1 MWAERTW
8 LAVLL
13 WKCHRSE
20 QSSGSDLG
28 LIEEEGF
35 LFEDCSHPGFVF
47 VLFIYLFLC
56 FVSVSSPP
64 CASWPGLF
72 LFMAVRRPGQR
83 SEAAAE
89 SVAVPLSVLSVT
101 QPAQLHANDCLPC
114 EHSASHRSCL
124 SRLGHVI
131 RGLCPSQP
139 APAALCCSS

>member
-1 MWAERTW
+1 MVTAVWAERTW

-56 FVSVSSPP
+56 FVSVSSH
-64 CASWPGLF
+64 ASPYLLAWPLPLHGCQ
-72 LFMAVRRPGQR
+72 AAGAEVRGGGGVGG
-83 SEAAAE
+83 SA
-89 SVAVPLSVLSVT
+89 T
-101 QPAQLHANDCLPC
+101 QCPVCHTTGT
-114 EHSASHRSCL
+114 ASC
-124 SRLGHVI
+124 
-131 RGLCPSQP
+131 
-139 APAALCCSS
+139 